1 MNDLLEAC
9 GNLANDLADW
19 YGLIHISCLILG
31 IAVMGL
37 SLFSIYR
44 RTEDRR
50 SPGAAIG
57 GVFVGAL
64 MLSFTSFVDMVSISM
79 FNDSAPHGLST
90 NDIKV
95 AGGELEPMIRLAVIV
110 VMLVGMFQ
118 VVKGL
123 VMLKQNAEGAARFW
137 PAVTHILGGVLCI
150 NIKTFMLTL
159 GNTIGGPLQET
170 IKKLLGS

>member
-9 GNLANDLADW
+9 GNLANALQPW
-19 YGLIHISCLILG
+19 YGLIHISCIVLG

-37 SLFSIYR
+37 SLLSIHR
-44 RTEDRR
+44 RVEDRR
-50 SPGAAIG
+50 GPGAAVG

-64 MLSFTSFVDMVSISM
+64 MLSFTSFVDMVSQSM
-79 FNDSAPHGLST
+79 FNHDAPHSLRT
-90 NDIKV
+90 TDITV

-150 NIKTFMLTL
+150 NIKTFMLAL
-159 GNTIGGPLQET
+159 GNTIGGPLEET
-170 IKKLLGS
+170 IKRLLVS